1 MTGFFHFYDCGVC
14 VGVLQQP
21 VSMPYDGLIS
31 FLLDNLEEECDGG
44 QVSIPYDGLISFLR
58 RMYQKFS
65 GAYLVV
71 SMPYDGLISFLLEET
86 LLYLTHV
93 ERCQCPMTG
102 LFHFYTMTNT
112 HMEMK
117 SSVSM
122 PYDGLISFL
131 PCEHAV
137 YPLGGGQVSMPYD
150 GLISFL
156 HYAKDDST
164 ILLNVSMPYDGLFSF
179 LLEHVRRKAFLLN
192 VSMPYDGLFSFLQPE
207 RRGRTAR

>member
-1 MTGFFHFYDCGVC
+1 
-14 VGVLQQP
+14 
-21 VSMPYDGLIS
+21 
-31 FLLDNLEEECDGG
+31 
-44 QVSIPYDGLISFLR
+44 
-58 RMYQKFS
+58 
-65 GAYLVV
+65 
-71 SMPYDGLISFLLEET
+71 
-86 LLYLTHV
+86 
-93 ERCQCPMTG
+93 
-102 LFHFYTMTNT
+102 
-112 HMEMK
+112 MEMK

-179 LLEHVRRKAFLLN
+179 L
-192 VSMPYDGLFSFLQPE
+192 QPE

>member
-71 SMPYDGLISFLLEET
+71 SMPYDGLF
-86 LLYLTHV
+86 
-93 ERCQCPMTG
+93 
-102 LFHFYTMTNT
+102 
-112 HMEMK
+112 
-117 SSVSM
+117 
-122 PYDGLISFL
+122 
-131 PCEHAV
+131 
-137 YPLGGGQVSMPYD
+137 
-150 GLISFL
+150 SFL
-156 HYAKDDST
+156 HCTLDNADMRST
-164 ILLNVSMPYDGLFSF
+164 NLVSMPYDGLFSF
-179 LLEHVRRKAFLLN
+179 LLIAADGRVR
-192 VSMPYDGLFSFLQPE
+192 SFLRCQCPMTGFFHFYLTAEIAYTVE
-207 RRGRTAR
+207 RDQCQCPMTGFFHFYPDQLLLDIAEEGVNAL